1 MRCCPKKMQQ
11 LELAG
16 ASAVPNLSHDEW
28 LDTLK
33 EPGFMSELWPAQHL
47 LGHSGVLRGA
57 SDAAACAPR
66 VKGCRFVALM
76 STCALR
82 PRVSAVNAG
91 VDVLPGVGGVPGFR
105 SLGYVECHARVA
117 QRALRL
123 ALWSQPM

>member
-1 MRCCPKKMQQ
+1 MQQ

-66 VKGCRFVALM
+66 VKRLPIRSIDEYLCA
-76 STCALR
+76 STQGER
-82 PRVSAVNAG
+82 G
-91 VDVLPGVGGVPGFR
+91 
-105 SLGYVECHARVA
+105 
-117 QRALRL
+117 
-123 ALWSQPM
+123 